1 MGRHSK
7 MGLTEAKQPRS
18 LLSKMDASYHAV
30 SGKLRS
36 SSVTLNAQACQDFWH
51 AQWTAPSLHEGGDHT
66 CNTPMAKDNLAHTR
80 TKFLSQQTGESTT
93 PVDPLGMGIADM
105 DCPPP
110 GIIGKRLA
118 AALSSHYGYH
128 DIHHA
133 TANAVSHWFKPQGT
147 QHRETNSPVSPHSVV
162 GVASVVSAVDVALK
176 TFCQPGDSIMILTP
190 TYGPLKA
197 CIALNGMQAHDIAI
211 STSSKAAH
219 SINLNAL
226 CENASAMV
234 LCHPNNPT
242 GTVLSEQCQEEIV
255 TFCHQH
261 NILLVTDEVH
271 SEFGFSSPYRPA
283 SVPLFGSKSRLRDR
297 CNIIHINSV
306 SKAFNLAA
314 VPGAS
319 YAIVPNLDSK
329 QQFAQAIKAR
339 HLEASFLSQLAL
351 IAAYKDGGAWLNALR
366 HSIDYNR
373 QFVDFYFNYYGLHPD
388 YTLGQAGY
396 FLWLNL
402 ESKDASRY
410 TCTAAARSFQACLDR
425 GVMGTDGQSFGAPGF
440 IRLNLACH
448 PRVIEQALD
457 RIFFNRF

>member
-30 SGKLRS
+30 SGKNS
-36 SSVTLNAQACQDFWH
+36 PMANVSNGQAGQACWH

-110 GIIGKRLA
+110 GVIGKRLA

-147 QHRETNSPVSPHSVV
+147 QHRETNSLVSPHSVV

-242 GTVLSEQCQEEIV
+242 GT
-255 TFCHQH
+255 
-261 NILLVTDEVH
+261 
-271 SEFGFSSPYRPA
+271 
-283 SVPLFGSKSRLRDR
+283 
-297 CNIIHINSV
+297 
-306 SKAFNLAA
+306 
-314 VPGAS
+314 
-319 YAIVPNLDSK
+319 
-329 QQFAQAIKAR
+329 
-339 HLEASFLSQLAL
+339 
-351 IAAYKDGGAWLNALR
+351 
-366 HSIDYNR
+366 
-373 QFVDFYFNYYGLHPD
+373 
-388 YTLGQAGY
+388 
-396 FLWLNL
+396 
-402 ESKDASRY
+402 
-410 TCTAAARSFQACLDR
+410 
-425 GVMGTDGQSFGAPGF
+425 
-440 IRLNLACH
+440 
-448 PRVIEQALD
+448 
-457 RIFFNRF
+457 